1 MVYRGRENPVPQHD
15 EDITEIRWISKED
28 LGEITRNTY
37 MGILDV
43 LKYKNLL

>member
-1 MVYRGRENPVPQHD
+1 MEYNGHKPPVPQRD
-15 EDITEIRWISKED
+15 EDITEIRWVRKED

-37 MGILDV
+37 MGIVDV